1 MCAVCFPAACPGG
14 YRFTVQPPSE
24 LDCNPMDRNIPLK
37 CVSDSAS
44 DTVTWYWTQNA
55 NDAGI
60 NGTAILINNNSH
72 RTVVNFG
79 STNKKQLSF
88 TVTSTTQGYY
98 WCEIS
103 NAVNVSLKPSTITPV
118 LLPTKGSLPPC
129 TFDHVLSLSNNIP
142 ECAAAA
148 VEVSATP
155 PPPSYYMV
163 NNKDYMYM

>member
-103 NAVNVSLKPSTITPV
+103 NASHYYQPVMCSQLPYIPSGKPYLLYVWYPHGAFPQIVITIFIN
-118 LLPTKGSLPPC
+118 LINTKYPL
-129 TFDHVLSLSNNIP
+129 
-142 ECAAAA
+142 ER
-148 VEVSATP
+148 
-155 PPPSYYMV
+155 Y
-163 NNKDYMYM
+163 